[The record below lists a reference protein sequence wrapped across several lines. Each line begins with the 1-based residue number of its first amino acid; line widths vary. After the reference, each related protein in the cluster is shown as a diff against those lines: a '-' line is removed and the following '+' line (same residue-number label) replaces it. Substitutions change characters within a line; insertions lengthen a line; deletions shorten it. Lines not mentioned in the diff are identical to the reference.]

1 MNNRLLSFMAFVTM
15 VGGAAVYTLGFNS
28 ETNQPTTLNDAVDAG
43 ILSNCAPR
51 IGTCTVRLDVDG
63 RHVAADAG
71 WFIDDGGIVPA
82 YVRVQTGVER
92 CPGTPV
98 QVVVPR
104 VIAKG
109 LSPDFDGIRFDF
121 NSCTL
126 SACAASPLC
135 LNTNLGKPSN
145 FVVDVL
151 PCKRRPTGTPA
162 TQCMLQ
168 LADGGL
174 YDFGDENVMPA
185 AQAVGAGCVPAA
197 CVVFDSSEP
206 P

>member
-1 MNNRLLSFMAFVTM
+1 MNNRLLGLMALVTV
-15 VGGAAVYTLGFNS
+15 VGGATVYTLGFNS
-28 ETNQPTTLNDAVDAG
+28 QTSQPTTLADAVDAG
-43 ILSNCAPR
+43 ILNDCSPR

-63 RHVAADAG
+63 RAAAAAAG
-71 WFIDDGGIVPA
+71 WFVDDGGTAPA

-92 CPGTPV
+92 CVDAGV

-104 VIAKG
+104 VVAKG
-109 LSPDFDGIRFDF
+109 LSQDLDGIRFDYS
-121 NSCTL
+121 SCTL

-135 LNTNLGKPSN
+135 TPGNLGKPSN

-162 TQCMLQ
+162 AQCMLQ
-168 LADGGL
+168 LPDGGL

-185 AQAVGAGCVPAA
+185 ASAIGSGCVAAA
-197 CVVFDSSEP
+197 CVVFDSSEAP
-206 P
+206 